1 MRACYGCQLRTVG
14 CHGKKPDGTW
24 RCPTWGA
31 EREARDAELA
41 AAQADW
47 DTENYMADQR
57 EARERRRKSHHIT

>member
-14 CHGKKPDGTW
+14 CHGKNPDGTW
-24 RCPTWGA
+24 RCRDWGI
-31 EREARDAELA
+31 ERDARDEELA

-57 EARERRRKSHHIT
+57 EARERRRKNHHIT